1 MQCQKALYN
10 RTEKIMP
17 PEFTRLTGDEKEDE
31 INCRNIVNYLE
42 RIFEHHF
49 IIIDQIPL
57 ALQPPLV
64 GVMENVNTL
73 KIFEDPMVFFRQELG
88 WYRLQEYYDLS
99 LFPS

>member
-1 MQCQKALYN
+1 
-10 RTEKIMP
+10 MP

-49 IIIDQIPL
+49 IIIDQIPMV
-57 ALQPPLV
+57 LQPPLV
-64 GVMENVNTL
+64 GVVENVNIL
-73 KIFEDPMVFFRQELG
+73 KIFEDLMVFCRQELG
-88 WYRLQEYYDLS
+88 WYPLQEYYDLF